1 MVNKTP
7 RATESR
13 VKSERKKSWVNP
25 SSLEAPPAPTG
36 FKHRWIRESVRGYD
50 DKANV
55 YKRLREGYEL
65 VRAEEYPDWNLPTI
79 DDGKHA
85 GVIGIGGLL
94 LARIPLEIA
103 EDRNKHFEDQTRAAQ
118 EAVDNDLLKAS
129 DPRMP
134 ISKPDRQSRVTFGG
148 KSSKES

>member
-13 VKSERKKSWVNP
+13 VKTERKKVWTNP
-25 SSLEAPPAPTG
+25 SSLDAPPAPPG

-55 YKRLREGYEL
+55 FKRLREGYEL
-65 VRAEEYPDWNLPTI
+65 VKADEYPDWNLPTI

-94 LARIPLEIA
+94 LARVPIEIA
-103 EDRNKHFEDQTRAAQ
+103 ESRNKYFEDQTKDAQ
-118 EAVDNDLLKAS
+118 TAVDNDLLKTS

-148 KSSKES
+148 NTNKDS

>member
-1 MVNKTP
+1 MVKTTP

-13 VKSERKKSWVNP
+13 VKTERKKVWQNP
-25 SSLEAPPAPTG
+25 SSLDAPPAPPG

-55 YKRLREGYEL
+55 FKRLREGYEL
-65 VRAEEYPDWNLPTI
+65 VKAEEYPDWNLPTI

-94 LARIPLEIA
+94 LARVPIEIA
-103 EDRNKHFEDQTRAAQ
+103 ESRNKFFEDQTRDAQ
-118 EAVDNDLLKAS
+118 NAVDNDLLKAS

-148 KSSKES
+148 KSNKDS

>member
-7 RATESR
+7 RATETR
-13 VKSERKKSWVNP
+13 VKSERKRSWVNP

-103 EDRNKHFEDQTRAAQ
+103 EDRNKHFEEQTRAAQ
-118 EAVDNDLLKAS
+118 EAVDNELLKAS

-134 ISKPDRQSRVTFGG
+134 TSKPDRQRRVTFGG